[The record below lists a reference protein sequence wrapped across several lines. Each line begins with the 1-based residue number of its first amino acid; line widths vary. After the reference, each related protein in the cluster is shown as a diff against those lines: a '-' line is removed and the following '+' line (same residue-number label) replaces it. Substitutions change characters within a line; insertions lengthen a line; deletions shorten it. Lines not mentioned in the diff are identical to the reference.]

1 MISSVHNPRVQ
12 WVRELQA
19 KPRAR
24 RQAGLC
30 VVEGVRLVEE
40 AQAWHEHGE
49 QPAAEQ
55 VFYTAEVSERGQAL
69 VQNCLAQGVQ
79 VEEVA
84 AHVMS
89 AMCETHTPQGILAV
103 VRIPRYL
110 QPAALDFTLILDG
123 MRDPGNLGSV
133 LRTAAAAGVDA
144 VLLPPETVDPYAP
157 KVLRSGMGAH
167 FHLRIFELSWEEI
180 RRVVAAHRL
189 SVYLAAA
196 RQGTVYTQADLRQ
209 PLALVIGGEAA
220 GAGDEIQGLGPSSIH
235 IPMPGGSE
243 SLNAAAAAAAILF
256 EVVRQRMSVER

>member
-40 AQAWHEHGE
+40 ALAYPEHVAM
-49 QPAAEQ
+49 PAAEQ
-55 VFYTAEVSERGQAL
+55 VFYTADVSERGQAL
-69 VQNCLAQGVQ
+69 VQTCLSQGVQ

-84 AHVMS
+84 AHVMG
-89 AMCETHTPQGILAV
+89 AICETQTPQGLLAV
-103 VRIPRYL
+103 VRIPRHL
-110 QPAALDFTLILDG
+110 QPAVLDFALILDG

-133 LRTAAAAGVDA
+133 LRTAAAAGVGA
-144 VLLPPETVDPYAP
+144 VLLPPGTVDPYAP

-167 FHLRIFELSWEEI
+167 FHLKIFELSWEEI
-180 RRVVAAHRL
+180 RGMVIVHRL
-189 SVYLAAA
+189 STYLAAA
-196 RQGTVYTQADLRQ
+196 RQGAVYTQADLRR
-209 PLALVIGGEAA
+209 PLALVVGGEAA
-220 GAGDEIQGLGPSSIH
+220 GAGDEIQGLVPALIH

-243 SLNAAAAAAAILF
+243 SLNVAAAAAVILF
-256 EVVRQRMSVER
+256 EVVRQRMIVER